1 MLPIFRPHHVNLY
14 FASAASS
21 CRYTSSEL
29 TTVANKS
36 EEQIKR

>member
-14 FASAASS
+14 FASA
-21 CRYTSSEL
+21 EL